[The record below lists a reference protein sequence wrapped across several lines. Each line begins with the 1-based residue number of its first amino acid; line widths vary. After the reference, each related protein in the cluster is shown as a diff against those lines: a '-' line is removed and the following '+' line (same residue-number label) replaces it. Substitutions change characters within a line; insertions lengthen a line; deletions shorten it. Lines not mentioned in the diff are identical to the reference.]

1 MIKREITHPIFL
13 KMASIMD
20 DTFWKYIYEDLS
32 YGKCPYGIYLQN
44 EYICSFLKDKEF
56 SYKID
61 ETSQNLLSDIHNL
74 LKNKAGILS
83 EKEKIK
89 KKEEFFTNKINKL
102 NNKKY
107 LRENL
112 IQSFVLKMSEKF
124 DINIEI
130 SKKIINFLFVGF
142 MLKVI
147 SLKDITFQNDQI
159 ENIKGIQFHN
169 KKISIVN
176 NFLYNKY
183 FLLDTNIFY
192 EDFQKKNVLSMWN
205 QFANEM
211 FKNNNII
218 F

>member
-1 MIKREITHPIFL
+1 MLKREITHPIFL
-13 KMASIMD
+13 KMASEMD

-61 ETSQNLLSDIHNL
+61 ETSQNLLTDIHNL

-89 KKEEFFTNKINKL
+89 KKEDFFTNKINKL

-159 ENIKGIQFHN
+159 ENIKGIEFHN
-169 KKISIVN
+169 KKINIIN
-176 NFLYNKY
+176 NFLYDKY
-183 FLLDTNIFY
+183 FLLDTSIFY
-192 EDFQKKNVLSMWN
+192 EDFQKKSVLSMWN

>member
-1 MIKREITHPIFL
+1 MLKREITHPIFL
-13 KMASIMD
+13 KMASEMD

-61 ETSQNLLSDIHNL
+61 ETSQNLLTDIHNL

-89 KKEEFFTNKINKL
+89 KKEDFFTNKINKL

-159 ENIKGIQFHN
+159 ENIKGIEFHN
-169 KKISIVN
+169 KKINIIN
-176 NFLYNKY
+176 NFLYDKY
-183 FLLDTNIFY
+183 FSLDTSIFY

>member
-13 KMASIMD
+13 KMASEMD

-159 ENIKGIQFHN
+159 ENIKGIEFQN
-169 KKISIVN
+169 KKISIIN
-176 NFLYNKY
+176 NFLYDKY
-183 FLLDTNIFY
+183 FSLDTSIFY

-211 FKNNNII
+211 FKNNTII

>member
-13 KMASIMD
+13 KMASEMD

-61 ETSQNLLSDIHNL
+61 ETSQNILSDIHNL

-159 ENIKGIQFHN
+159 ENIKGIEFQN
-169 KKISIVN
+169 KKISIIN
-176 NFLYNKY
+176 NFLYDKY
-183 FLLDTNIFY
+183 FSLDTSIFY

-211 FKNNNII
+211 FKNNTII

>member
-13 KMASIMD
+13 KMASEMD

-159 ENIKGIQFHN
+159 ENIKGIEFQN
-169 KKISIVN
+169 KKINIIN
-176 NFLYNKY
+176 NFLYDKY
-183 FLLDTNIFY
+183 FSLDTSIFY

-211 FKNNNII
+211 FKNNTII